1 MVVYMKR
8 YLICVLGTLIIG
20 CLCAEE
26 SRIGSNSVGQCRL
39 DFANEQESCV
49 KCGCLDCQCGENKT
63 YTPRCD
69 SCVGGCTYWQ
79 VEGFHVSLTVKGESA
94 RIFVPRCAE
103 RRCGLVRWPKIDF
116 SARLVLP
123 SCSVLRDGFA
133 FDKWECTCGGD
144 RQTYSEGD
152 AIRVTTNMEFTATWK
167 ENR

>member
-1 MVVYMKR
+1 MKR
-8 YLICVLGTLIIG
+8 YLICVLETLIIG
-20 CLCAEE
+20 CHCAEK

-39 DFANEQESCV
+39 DFADEQESCV
-49 KCGCLDCQCGENKT
+49 KCGCLDCQCGVNET
-63 YTPRCD
+63 YAPRYD
-69 SCVGGCTYWQ
+69 SCMGGCTYWQ

-94 RIFVPRCAE
+94 KIFVPRCAE
-103 RRCGLVRWPKIDF
+103 KRCGLVCWPKIYF

-133 FDKWECTCGGD
+133 FDKWECICGGD

-167 ENR
+167 EKR